1 MGQSGSARK
10 SAEESKQLLVDTC
23 IDLLLHHPIQD
34 VTNRL
39 LEETTGLNRT
49 YITRYFGNRNRMLI
63 AVVRELEHRLAT
75 EVSTSRAGAG
85 ELDAAALVARPE
97 SVIGIQV
104 TMWLLSH
111 GVSADEFIDGEPL
124 ILQVIAERIENLFG
138 LGPRAARTF
147 AFQSLLV
154 AAGAASIGPTFGLTE
169 RDSADIQS
177 LIWAQLAQSSST
189 ESSLG
194 W

>member
-1 MGQSGSARK
+1 MASSGAQRK
-10 SAEESKQLLVDTC
+10 TADESRQLLIDTC
-23 IDLLLHHPIQD
+23 IELLADHPIQD

-39 LEETTGLNRT
+39 LEETTGLNRS

-63 AVVRELEHRLAT
+63 AVVRELENRIAA
-75 EVSTSRAGAG
+75 EVAASLAGAG

-97 SVIGIQV
+97 SVMGVQI

-111 GVSADEFIDGEPL
+111 EVAPDEFIASESL
-124 ILQVIAERIENLFG
+124 ILDTIVERVEKLFG

-147 AFQSLLV
+147 AFQMLLV
-154 AAGAASIGPTFGLTE
+154 SAGAASIGPTFGLTAA
-169 RDSADIQS
+169 DSADIQS
-177 LIWAQLAQSSST
+177 LIWAQLSVST
-189 ESSLG
+189 DTEASLG

>member
-1 MGQSGSARK
+1 MGRSGSARK

-23 IDLLLHHPIQD
+23 IELLLHHPIQD

-63 AVVRELEHRLAT
+63 AVVRELERRLAT
-75 EVSTSRAGAG
+75 EVSTSLAGAG

-124 ILQVIAERIENLFG
+124 ILRVIAERIENLFG